1 MYSTELEIQDQ
12 AYQFF
17 KQEAPEFLQTIETG
31 LLCLREDRSTANIHS
46 IMRAAHSIK
55 GGSASLNLEG
65 IKTIA
70 HQLED
75 VFRSLYR
82 FEGEIDGDVEGLLL
96 QAYDCLRIPLM
107 DQLQSGHYESAS
119 AIAAAEPIFEVLKM
133 YFGEIDEDAELPT
146 AAELGVDIIQIV
158 FDGDVQQGILRL
170 QNVLA
175 NPEGVPVT
183 GEIRAQVEVF
193 NGIGELLNLSGFKA
207 IADATLAALEIHPD
221 QPILVGEVAV
231 ANFIAA
237 RAEVLA
243 GDRAQGGKPSPELI
257 ALGMVGDLEP
267 QEVELPNYELS
278 NYELPNYEL
287 PNLDTSDDWI
297 KSLEQEMDGFD
308 FLENSP
314 DLSSD
319 LSLDP
324 ITSQPLETI
333 FTETEFTETIFTE
346 TIFTET
352 EFTETIFTESD
363 RPDTLT
369 AIADSNADS
378 NAINDL
384 ITHVQKFDDFDPVT
398 FSSIDPKTSDL
409 EHPDLGYLDL
419 DHPDLG
425 HPDLEQINQDFDIF
439 TTDLETKANSQEA
452 NIFDNLNSVFGLLE
466 FDDSEENLLVDALV
480 ETVDTASE
488 PTPPNL
494 IEPNLSSPPAPEAM
508 QEIAPEV
515 RLAVTPKIN
524 ELTSQLDKA
533 ELGKSNLAKAKTSTE
548 ITKKTTTEKVT
559 PYIAE
564 TVRVDLPRLERLNNF
579 SSELVTQE
587 NASMLQN
594 QQLQSKI
601 ERIQKQFKGF
611 ENLSKNLQT
620 WLDKAQR
627 SQVKTQDDRLTNS
640 ANFSLSS
647 TISSAN
653 SSNLLADFDPLQMD
667 SYNRLHSVIQEAL
680 EEIAQ
685 MDEGMR
691 DMTILMQQK
700 QQTQRRKQQIL
711 KQVRYD
717 LLWSRM
723 LPLGDILSSLP
734 RMVRELSHKYNK
746 QVNLK
751 LFGTGTLVDKSVLE
765 KLYDPFVHLVRNAF
779 DHGTEST
786 QERLDRGKSVIASIE
801 IRAYYRGNQ
810 TYIEIKDDGYGIDTE
825 KVKAK
830 AIAVGLLKSAQ
841 ANQISNEEVYQ
852 FLFAPSFSTAEVVSE
867 LSGRGMGLSTVQEQV
882 RSLKGSIEIKSE
894 AGLGTNFIIKLP
906 LTLSIAKLLIF
917 IVQER
922 LVAIAIDTLVGII
935 TVESNAIQ
943 IIQGKE
949 FFRFEDRLIPLY
961 PTSIF
966 ADGYPLPKKSL
977 ELLNPES
984 FGEENQTT
992 LLLLSDGDQISAL
1005 PIDRV
1010 INEQELAVKPF
1021 GKAIAP
1027 PSYIYGCTVLGDGS
1041 LVPVIDSTALLALN
1055 LGNTANQSSR
1065 PALISSAN
1073 TSVNISV
1080 NTSVN
1085 ASDVQSPTSELK
1097 TTSLQRRTLLIV
1109 DDSLTARQA
1118 LYMTLE
1124 KFGYQVIQAADGRE
1138 AIEQLSRSPEIQA
1151 VICDVEMPVM
1161 NGFEF
1166 LTACRK
1172 ENRYANLPIV
1182 MLTSRSGA
1190 KHRGVA
1196 EMLGASGYHT
1206 KPYLEQQLIKTI
1218 QGLLV

>member
-82 FEGEIDGDVEGLLL
+82 FEGEIDADVEGLLL

-119 AIAAAEPIFEVLKM
+119 AIASAEPIFEVLKM
-133 YFGEIDEDAELPT
+133 YLGEINEDTELPT
-146 AAELGVDIIQIV
+146 AAELGVDIVQIV

-183 GEIRAQVEVF
+183 GEIRAQMEVF

-207 IADATLAALEIHPD
+207 IAHATLEALEHNPNH
-221 QPILVGEVAV
+221 PILVGEVAV
-231 ANFIAA
+231 ANFVAA

-243 GDRAQGGKPSPELI
+243 GDRAQGGNPSPELI
-257 ALGMVGDLEP
+257 ALTETSQLQSRESEEIQKNQLD
-267 QEVELPNYELS
+267 
-278 NYELPNYEL
+278 
-287 PNLDTSDDWI
+287 NLIDDNLIGEQANFDVSDDWM
-297 KSLEQEMDGFD
+297 KSLETEIDSFN
-308 FLENSP
+308 FLETSP
-314 DLSSD
+314 DLS
-319 LSLDP
+319 LP
-324 ITSQPLETI
+324 
-333 FTETEFTETIFTE
+333 
-346 TIFTET
+346 
-352 EFTETIFTESD
+352 
-363 RPDTLT
+363 
-369 AIADSNADS
+369 
-378 NAINDL
+378 
-384 ITHVQKFDDFDPVT
+384 VDDQDN
-398 FSSIDPKTSDL
+398 SHKT
-409 EHPDLGYLDL
+409 
-419 DHPDLG
+419 
-425 HPDLEQINQDFDIF
+425 
-439 TTDLETKANSQEA
+439 
-452 NIFDNLNSVFGLLE
+452 NIFDNLNSVFGLVE
-466 FDDSEENLLVDALV
+466 FDDSEQNLF
-480 ETVDTASE
+480 VDTVIDTVIDTVSL
-488 PTPPNL
+488 TTQTNL
-494 IEPNLSSPPAPEAM
+494 I
-508 QEIAPEV
+508 QPEV
-515 RLAVTPKIN
+515 RLEITPKIN
-524 ELTSQLDKA
+524 EITTQLNSANLT
-533 ELGKSNLAKAKTSTE
+533 KTKISTE
-548 ITKKTTTEKVT
+548 ITSKKTTKKITEQVT
-559 PYIAE
+559 PYVTE

-587 NASMLQN
+587 NASILQN

-627 SQVKTQDDRLTNS
+627 SQVKTQDTSLTNPTNLSLFSTS
-640 ANFSLSS
+640 A
-647 TISSAN
+647 
-653 SSNLLADFDPLQMD
+653 SNLLADFDPLQMD

-786 QERLDRGKSVIASIE
+786 QERLDLGKSVIAAIE

-810 TYIEIKDDGYGIDTE
+810 TYIEIKDDGHGINIE

-830 AIAVGLLKSAQ
+830 AIAVGLLNPEQ

-894 AGLGTNFIIKLP
+894 VGLGTNFIIKLP

-922 LVAIAIDTLVGII
+922 LMAIAIDTLLGII

-949 FFRFEDRLIPLY
+949 FFRYEDQLIPLY

-977 ELLNPES
+977 ELLHTES
-984 FGEENQTT
+984 FTEEDQTT
-992 LLLLSDGDQISAL
+992 LLLLADGDEIVAL

-1010 INEQELAVKPF
+1010 INEQELAIKPF

-1027 PSYIYGCTVLGDGS
+1027 PSYIYGCTVLGDGT
-1041 LVPVIDSTALLALN
+1041 LVPVIDSAALLALN
-1055 LGNTANQSSR
+1055 LANTANQSSR
-1065 PALISSAN
+1065 PVITPSSN
-1073 TSVNISV
+1073 STDI
-1080 NTSVN
+1080 
-1085 ASDVQSPTSELK
+1085 QSEPPTSELK
-1097 TTSLQRRTLLIV
+1097 IKPLQRQTLLIV
-1109 DDSLTARQA
+1109 DDSMTARQA
-1118 LYMTLE
+1118 LYLTLE
-1124 KFGYQVIQAADGRE
+1124 KFGYQVIQSADGRE

-1172 ENRYANLPIV
+1172 EKRYANLPIV

-1218 QGLLV
+1218 QGLLNPN

>member
-17 KQEAPEFLQTIETG
+17 KQEAPEFLQIIETG
-31 LLCLREDRSTANIHS
+31 LLSLREDRSTANIHS

-55 GGSASLNLEG
+55 GGSASLNLDG
-65 IKTIA
+65 IKTIS

-75 VFRSLYR
+75 VFRTLYR
-82 FEGEIDGDVEGLLL
+82 FEGEIDADVESLLL
-96 QAYDCLRIPLM
+96 QAYDCLRVPLM

-119 AIAAAEPIFEVLKM
+119 AIAAAEPIFDVLKM
-133 YFGEIDEDAELPT
+133 YLGEIDEDAELPT

-158 FDGDVQQGILRL
+158 FEGDVQQGISRL

-175 NPEGVPVT
+175 NPEGVSVT

-207 IADATLAALEIHPD
+207 IAQTTLEALEHNPD
-221 QPILVGEVAV
+221 NPILVGELAV
-231 ANFIAA
+231 ANFVAA
-237 RAEVLA
+237 RAGVLA
-243 GDRAQGGKPSPELI
+243 GNLAQGGQPSPELI
-257 ALGMVGDLEP
+257 ALTQSSTSYKEDIQKESQTQNLI
-267 QEVELPNYELS
+267 QES
-278 NYELPNYEL
+278 SSF
-287 PNLDTSDDWI
+287 DTSDDWI
-297 KSLEQEMDGFD
+297 TSLEQEIDSFN
-308 FLENSP
+308 FLELESEPEPKSSNSESIS
-314 DLSSD
+314 LTTSS
-319 LSLDP
+319 
-324 ITSQPLETI
+324 EV
-333 FTETEFTETIFTE
+333 FTEI
-346 TIFTET
+346 
-352 EFTETIFTESD
+352 
-363 RPDTLT
+363 P
-369 AIADSNADS
+369 
-378 NAINDL
+378 
-384 ITHVQKFDDFDPVT
+384 KFDDFDSQT
-398 FSSIDPKTSDL
+398 IIL
-409 EHPDLGYLDL
+409 EH
-419 DHPDLG
+419 
-425 HPDLEQINQDFDIF
+425 EQFNQNFDIF
-439 TTDLETKANSQEA
+439 TANVDNSQSNSSEA
-452 NIFDNLNSVFGLLE
+452 NIFDNLYSVFGLVE
-466 FDDSEENLLVDALV
+466 FNDSDVNLLDSEPIVTA
-480 ETVDTASE
+480 ETKPEIT
-488 PTPPNL
+488 PTIN
-494 IEPNLSSPPAPEAM
+494 EKTTQLSS
-508 QEIAPEV
+508 
-515 RLAVTPKIN
+515 
-524 ELTSQLDKA
+524 
-533 ELGKSNLAKAKTSTE
+533 SNLAKTKTSTE
-548 ITKKTTTEKVT
+548 ITSKQTTTEKVT

-587 NASMLQN
+587 NTSTLQN

-601 ERIQKQFKGF
+601 ESIQKQFKGF

-627 SQVKTQDDRLTNS
+627 SQVRTQDTSLISPSTN
-640 ANFSLSS
+640 LS
-647 TISSAN
+647 ISSN
-653 SSNLLADFDPLQMD
+653 SNLLADFDSLQMD
-667 SYNRLHSVIQEAL
+667 SYNRLHNMIQEAL

-685 MDEGMR
+685 IDEGMR
-691 DMTILMQQK
+691 DMTILMKQK

-734 RMVRELSHKYNK
+734 RMVRELANKYNK
-746 QVNLK
+746 QVTLK

-786 QERLDRGKSVIASIE
+786 QERLDRGKPLIASIE

-810 TYIEIKDDGYGIDTE
+810 THIEIKDDGQGINIE
-825 KVKAK
+825 KVKLK
-830 AIAVGLLKSAQ
+830 AIAVGLLEPEQ
-841 ANQISNEEVYQ
+841 ANQISNEEIYQ
-852 FLFAPSFSTAEVVSE
+852 FLLAPSFSTAEVVSE

-894 AGLGTNFIIKLP
+894 VGLGTNFIIKLP

-917 IVQER
+917 SVQER
-922 LVAIAIDTLVGII
+922 LMAIAIDTLLGII

-943 IIQGKE
+943 IVQGKE
-949 FFRFEDRLIPLY
+949 FLRFEERLIPLY

-977 ELLNPES
+977 DLFAPES
-984 FGEENQTT
+984 FIEEDHTT
-992 LLLLSDGDQISAL
+992 LLLLADGDEIAAL
-1005 PIDRV
+1005 QIDRV
-1010 INEQELAVKPF
+1010 INEQELAIKPF

-1027 PSYIYGCTVLGDGS
+1027 PSYIYGCTVIGDGS

-1055 LGNTANQSSR
+1055 HSAL
-1065 PALISSAN
+1065 PLISSAQN
-1073 TSVNISV
+1073 SPQSST
-1080 NTSVN
+1080 
-1085 ASDVQSPTSELK
+1085 DVRATPPVSKFKPKL
-1097 TTSLQRRTLLIV
+1097 LQRQTLLIV

-1118 LYMTLE
+1118 LYLTLE
-1124 KFGYQVIQAADGRE
+1124 KFGYQIIQAADGRE
-1138 AIEQLSRSPEIQA
+1138 AIAQLSRSPEIQA

-1172 ENRYANLPIV
+1172 EKRYENLPIV

-1196 EMLGASGYHT
+1196 EMLGASAYHT
-1206 KPYLEQQLIKTI
+1206 KPYLEQQLITTI
-1218 QGLLV
+1218 QGLLNPK

>member
-55 GGSASLNLEG
+55 GGSASLNFEG

-82 FEGEIDGDVEGLLL
+82 FEGEIDADVEGLLL
-96 QAYDCLRIPLM
+96 QAYDCLRVPLM

-119 AIAAAEPIFEVLKM
+119 AIATAEPIFEVLRM
-133 YFGEIDEDAELPT
+133 YLGEIDDDAELPT
-146 AAELGVDIIQIV
+146 AAELGVDIVQIV

-175 NPEGVPVT
+175 NPDGVPVT
-183 GEIRAQVEVF
+183 GEIRAQMEVF

-207 IADATLAALEIHPD
+207 IAQATLQALEHNPD
-221 QPILVGEVAV
+221 NPILVGEVAV
-231 ANFIAA
+231 ANFVAA

-243 GDRAQGGKPSPELI
+243 GDRAQGGKPSSELKVLTQTTQSQARECEEQIIDQPIDLPI
-257 ALGMVGDLEP
+257 ASIDLPSE
-267 QEVELPNYELS
+267 S
-278 NYELPNYEL
+278 
-287 PNLDTSDDWI
+287 I
-297 KSLEQEMDGFD
+297 
-308 FLENSP
+308 FLESGF
-314 DLSSD
+314 LSF
-319 LSLDP
+319 
-324 ITSQPLETI
+324 EY
-333 FTETEFTETIFTE
+333 E
-346 TIFTET
+346 
-352 EFTETIFTESD
+352 ESENI
-363 RPDTLT
+363 L
-369 AIADSNADS
+369 AIADAELISEVHQFDNFDS
-378 NAINDL
+378 INFNSINPDQVDL
-384 ITHVQKFDDFDPVT
+384 DQV
-398 FSSIDPKTSDL
+398 
-409 EHPDLGYLDL
+409 DL
-419 DHPDLG
+419 DHL
-425 HPDLEQINQDFDIF
+425 NQSFDIF
-439 TTDLETKANSQEA
+439 TANVDNGHSNSPEP
-452 NIFDNLNSVFGLLE
+452 NIFDNLNSVFGLIE
-466 FDDSEENLLVDALV
+466 FDDSDENLLVDTVIDTVIDTVPVPTQTKPIQPERSLDAALAIA
-480 ETVDTASE
+480 DTI
-488 PTPPNL
+488 T
-494 IEPNLSSPPAPEAM
+494 
-508 QEIAPEV
+508 PEV
-515 RLAVTPKIN
+515 RLEIIPKVN
-524 ELTSQLDKA
+524 ELTYQLS
-533 ELGKSNLAKAKTSTE
+533 ESNLDTAKTSTE
-548 ITKKTTTEKVT
+548 ITSKKTTTEKVT

-587 NASMLQN
+587 NASILQN

-627 SQVKTQDDRLTNS
+627 SQVKTQDSSLTNNLS
-640 ANFSLSS
+640 VNLSLSS
-647 TISSAN
+647 T
-653 SSNLLADFDPLQMD
+653 SNLLTDFDPLQMD
-667 SYNRLHSVIQEAL
+667 SYNHLHNVIQEAL

-734 RMVRELSHKYNK
+734 RMVRELSNKYSK

-751 LFGTGTLVDKSVLE
+751 LLGTGTLVDKSVLE

-786 QERLDRGKSVIASIE
+786 QTRLERGKPVIATIE

-810 TYIEIKDDGYGIDTE
+810 TYIEIKDDGQGINIE

-830 AIAVGLLKSAQ
+830 AIAVGLLQPEQ
-841 ANQISNEEVYQ
+841 ANQISNEEIYQ

-882 RSLKGSIEIKSE
+882 RSLKGSIEINSE

-917 IVQER
+917 SVQER
-922 LVAIAIDTLVGII
+922 LMAIAIDTLLGIM

-949 FFRFEDRLIPLY
+949 FFRFEDRLISLY

-977 ELLNPES
+977 ELLTPES
-984 FGEENQTT
+984 FIEEDHTT
-992 LLLLSDGDQISAL
+992 LLLLADGNEIAAL

-1010 INEQELAVKPF
+1010 INEQELAIKPF

-1041 LVPVIDSTALLALN
+1041 LVPVIDSAALLALN
-1055 LGNTANQSSR
+1055 LANQSTR
-1065 PALISSAN
+1065 PVISSASN
-1073 TSVNISV
+1073 STL
-1080 NTSVN
+1080 
-1085 ASDVQSPTSELK
+1085 SPTNIQSNPPASELK
-1097 TTSLQRRTLLIV
+1097 PKLLQRRTLLIV

-1118 LYMTLE
+1118 LYLTLE

-1172 ENRYANLPIV
+1172 ENRYGKLPIV

>member
-1 MYSTELEIQDQ
+1 VDTSSIQLLPKFIRDLKQIHVLFQQASGELVVADEHQDQ
-12 AYQFF
+12 PTWHIYFYLGRLVYATGGRHRVRRLARAIRQHAP
-17 KQEAPEFLQTIETG
+17 KINVQELIS
-31 LLCLREDRSTANIHS
+31 RANP
-46 IMRAAHSIK
+46 RGAAWELTLISQAVQ
-55 GGSASLNLEG
+55 S
-65 IKTIA
+65 
-70 HQLED
+70 HQLTTEQT
-75 VFRSLYR
+75 R
-82 FEGEIDGDVEGLLL
+82 EII
-96 QAYDCLRIPLM
+96 Q
-107 DQLQSGHYESAS
+107 
-119 AIAAAEPIFEVLKM
+119 M
-133 YFGEIDEDAELPT
+133 YFGEIDEDTELPT
-146 AAELGVDIIQIV
+146 AAELGVDIVQIV

-207 IADATLAALEIHPD
+207 ITQATLAALEHNPD

-243 GDRAQGGKPSPELI
+243 GDRTQGGKPSPELI
-257 ALGMVGDLEP
+257 ALGQISQLPTTEPEVIQKDHLENL
-267 QEVELPNYELS
+267 VEEDS
-278 NYELPNYEL
+278 NFDN
-287 PNLDTSDDWI
+287 SDDWI
-297 KSLEQEMDGFD
+297 KSLEAEIDNFN
-308 FLENSP
+308 FLETSP
-314 DLSSD
+314 DLSSEVISD
-319 LSLDP
+319 LA
-324 ITSQPLETI
+324 IT
-333 FTETEFTETIFTE
+333 
-346 TIFTET
+346 
-352 EFTETIFTESD
+352 
-363 RPDTLT
+363 
-369 AIADSNADS
+369 DSNV
-378 NAINDL
+378 
-384 ITHVQKFDDFDPVT
+384 ITEVQKFDNFEPIAFDYMSPE
-398 FSSIDPKTSDL
+398 I
-409 EHPDLGYLDL
+409 LDL
-419 DHPDLG
+419 DLNLTNDSF
-425 HPDLEQINQDFDIF
+425 DVFTANTANIDDQD
-439 TTDLETKANSQEA
+439 NSHEEA
-452 NIFDNLNSVFGLLE
+452 TIFDNLNSVFGAVEL
-466 FDDSEENLLVDALV
+466 DGSQQNLLA
-480 ETVDTASE
+480 ETAS
-488 PTPPNL
+488 T
-494 IEPNLSSPPAPEAM
+494 IT
-508 QEIAPEV
+508 PEV
-515 RLAVTPKIN
+515 SLEINPKIN
-524 ELTSQLDKA
+524 ETTTQLNRANLTKA
-533 ELGKSNLAKAKTSTE
+533 EAPNEITSNEITSKIT
-548 ITKKTTTEKVT
+548 TKKTTSEKVT
-559 PYIAE
+559 PYISE

-587 NASMLQN
+587 NASILQN

-627 SQVKTQDDRLTNS
+627 SQVKTQDDSLINSTNL
-640 ANFSLSS
+640 SLSS
-647 TISSAN
+647 ASASS
-653 SSNLLADFDPLQMD
+653 LLADFDPLQMD

-734 RMVRELSHKYNK
+734 RMVRELSNKYNK

-786 QERLDRGKSVIASIE
+786 QERLDLGKPVIASIE

-810 TYIEIKDDGYGIDTE
+810 TYIEIKDDGHGINIE

-830 AIAVGLLKSAQ
+830 AIAVGLLESEQ
-841 ANQISNEEVYQ
+841 ANQISNEAVYQ

-917 IVQER
+917 IVHER
-922 LVAIAIDTLVGII
+922 LVAIAIDTLLGII

-977 ELLNPES
+977 ELLSSES
-984 FGEENQTT
+984 FAEEDQTT
-992 LLLLSDGDQISAL
+992 LLLLSDGDQIAAL

-1010 INEQELAVKPF
+1010 ISEQELAIKPF
-1021 GKAIAP
+1021 GKVIAP
-1027 PSYIYGCTVLGDGS
+1027 PPYIYGCTVLGDGS
-1041 LVPVIDSTALLALN
+1041 LVPVIDSSALLTLN
-1055 LGNTANQSSR
+1055 LPNPGNQLSR
-1065 PALISSAN
+1065 PAINL
-1073 TSVNISV
+1073 
-1080 NTSVN
+1080 
-1085 ASDVQSPTSELK
+1085 SDIQSEPPTTELK
-1097 TTSLQRRTLLIV
+1097 IQPLQRQTILIV

-1118 LYMTLE
+1118 LYLTLE

-1172 ENRYANLPIV
+1172 ENRYANLPVV

-1196 EMLGASGYHT
+1196 EMLGSSGYHT

-1218 QGLLV
+1218 QELLV

>member
-146 AAELGVDIIQIV
+146 AAELGVDIIHIV

-207 IADATLAALEIHPD
+207 ISDATLAALEIHPD

-237 RAEVLA
+237 RDAVLA

-257 ALGMVGDLEP
+257 ALGMGGELEP
-267 QEVELPNYELS
+267 QEFELANYELS
-278 NYELPNYEL
+278 NYES

-333 FTETEFTETIFTE
+333 FIETEFTE

-363 RPDTLT
+363 RLDTLT

-378 NAINDL
+378 NVISDL
-384 ITHVQKFDDFDPVT
+384 ITHVQRFDDFDPVT
-398 FSSIDPKTSDL
+398 FSSTDPKTSDL
-409 EHPDLGYLDL
+409 EHPDLGY
-419 DHPDLG
+419 PDLE

-439 TTDLETKANSQEA
+439 TTDLETKANGQEA

-488 PTPPNL
+488 LTPPNL

-524 ELTSQLDKA
+524 ELTSQLDKS

-548 ITKKTTTEKVT
+548 ITNKKTTTEKVT

-640 ANFSLSS
+640 ANFSLSI

-680 EEIAQ
+680 EEISQ

-1055 LGNTANQSSR
+1055 LGSTANQSSR

-1073 TSVNISV
+1073 ASVNLSV
-1080 NTSVN
+1080 NASVN
-1085 ASDVQSPTSELK
+1085 ASDIQSPTSELK

-1138 AIEQLSRSPEIQA
+1138 ALEQLSRSPEIQA

-1172 ENRYANLPIV
+1172 ENRYAKLPIV

>member
-1 MYSTELEIQDQ
+1 M
-12 AYQFF
+12 
-17 KQEAPEFLQTIETG
+17 
-31 LLCLREDRSTANIHS
+31 
-46 IMRAAHSIK
+46 
-55 GGSASLNLEG
+55 
-65 IKTIA
+65 
-70 HQLED
+70 
-75 VFRSLYR
+75 
-82 FEGEIDGDVEGLLL
+82 
-96 QAYDCLRIPLM
+96 
-107 DQLQSGHYESAS
+107 
-119 AIAAAEPIFEVLKM
+119 
-133 YFGEIDEDAELPT
+133 
-146 AAELGVDIIQIV
+146 
-158 FDGDVQQGILRL
+158 
-170 QNVLA
+170 
-175 NPEGVPVT
+175 
-183 GEIRAQVEVF
+183 
-193 NGIGELLNLSGFKA
+193 
-207 IADATLAALEIHPD
+207 
-221 QPILVGEVAV
+221 
-231 ANFIAA
+231 
-237 RAEVLA
+237 
-243 GDRAQGGKPSPELI
+243 
-257 ALGMVGDLEP
+257 
-267 QEVELPNYELS
+267 
-278 NYELPNYEL
+278 
-287 PNLDTSDDWI
+287 
-297 KSLEQEMDGFD
+297 
-308 FLENSP
+308 
-314 DLSSD
+314 
-319 LSLDP
+319 
-324 ITSQPLETI
+324 
-333 FTETEFTETIFTE
+333 
-346 TIFTET
+346 
-352 EFTETIFTESD
+352 
-363 RPDTLT
+363 
-369 AIADSNADS
+369 
-378 NAINDL
+378 
-384 ITHVQKFDDFDPVT
+384 
-398 FSSIDPKTSDL
+398 
-409 EHPDLGYLDL
+409 
-419 DHPDLG
+419 
-425 HPDLEQINQDFDIF
+425 
-439 TTDLETKANSQEA
+439 
-452 NIFDNLNSVFGLLE
+452 
-466 FDDSEENLLVDALV
+466 
-480 ETVDTASE
+480 
-488 PTPPNL
+488 
-494 IEPNLSSPPAPEAM
+494 
-508 QEIAPEV
+508 
-515 RLAVTPKIN
+515 
-524 ELTSQLDKA
+524 
-533 ELGKSNLAKAKTSTE
+533 
-548 ITKKTTTEKVT
+548 
-559 PYIAE
+559 
-564 TVRVDLPRLERLNNF
+564 
-579 SSELVTQE
+579 VTQE

-594 QQLQSKI
+594 QQLQAKI
-601 ERIQKQFKGF
+601 ERIQKQFQGF

-627 SQVKTQDDRLTNS
+627 SQVKTQDTSLTNL
-640 ANFSLSS
+640 ANLSLSKA
-647 TISSAN
+647 SA
-653 SSNLLADFDPLQMD
+653 SASNLLADFDPLQMD

-691 DMTILMQQK
+691 DMKILMQQK

-734 RMVRELSHKYNK
+734 RMVRELSNKYNK

-810 TYIEIKDDGYGIDTE
+810 TYIEIKDDGYGIDIQ

-830 AIAVGLLKSAQ
+830 AIAVGLLKSEQ

-922 LVAIAIDTLVGII
+922 LMAIAIDTLIGII
-935 TVESNAIQ
+935 TVESDAIQ

-984 FGEENQTT
+984 FGEEDHTT

-1010 INEQELAVKPF
+1010 ISEQELAIKPF

-1041 LVPVIDSTALLALN
+1041 LVPVIDSSALLTLN
-1055 LGNTANQSSR
+1055 LGSLNQSSR
-1065 PALISSAN
+1065 PPLIAAAS
-1073 TSVNISV
+1073 
-1080 NTSVN
+1080 
-1085 ASDVQSPTSELK
+1085 SDVQSPRSELK
-1097 TTSLQRRTLLIV
+1097 TTSLQRQTLLIV

-1218 QGLLV
+1218 QGLLNPK

>member
-55 GGSASLNLEG
+55 GGSASLNLDG

-75 VFRSLYR
+75 VFRTLYR
-82 FEGEIDGDVEGLLL
+82 FEGEIDADVEGLLL
-96 QAYDCLRIPLM
+96 QAYDCLRIPLT

-119 AIAAAEPIFEVLKM
+119 AIATAEPIFEVLKM
-133 YFGEIDEDAELPT
+133 YFGEIDEDTELPT
-146 AAELGVDIIQIV
+146 AAELGVDIVQIV

-207 IADATLAALEIHPD
+207 ITQATLAALEHNPD

-243 GDRAQGGKPSPELI
+243 GDRTQGGKPSPELI
-257 ALGMVGDLEP
+257 ALGQISQLPTTEPEVIQKDHLENL
-267 QEVELPNYELS
+267 VEEDS
-278 NYELPNYEL
+278 NFDN
-287 PNLDTSDDWI
+287 SDDWI
-297 KSLEQEMDGFD
+297 KSLEAEIDNFN
-308 FLENSP
+308 FLETSP
-314 DLSSD
+314 DLSSEVISD
-319 LSLDP
+319 L
-324 ITSQPLETI
+324 
-333 FTETEFTETIFTE
+333 
-346 TIFTET
+346 
-352 EFTETIFTESD
+352 
-363 RPDTLT
+363 
-369 AIADSNADS
+369 AIADSNV
-378 NAINDL
+378 
-384 ITHVQKFDDFDPVT
+384 ITEVQKFDNFEPIAFDYMSPE
-398 FSSIDPKTSDL
+398 I
-409 EHPDLGYLDL
+409 LDL
-419 DHPDLG
+419 DLNLTNDSF
-425 HPDLEQINQDFDIF
+425 DVFTANTANTANIDEQDNRH
-439 TTDLETKANSQEA
+439 EEA
-452 NIFDNLNSVFGLLE
+452 TIFDNLNSVFGAVEL
-466 FDDSEENLLVDALV
+466 DSSQQNLLA
-480 ETVDTASE
+480 ETAS
-488 PTPPNL
+488 T
-494 IEPNLSSPPAPEAM
+494 IT
-508 QEIAPEV
+508 PEV
-515 RLAVTPKIN
+515 SLEINPKIN
-524 ELTSQLDKA
+524 ETTTQLNRANLTKA
-533 ELGKSNLAKAKTSTE
+533 EAPNEITSKIT
-548 ITKKTTTEKVT
+548 TKKTTSEKVT
-559 PYIAE
+559 PYISE

-587 NASMLQN
+587 NASILQN

-627 SQVKTQDDRLTNS
+627 SQVKTQDDSLINSTNL
-640 ANFSLSS
+640 SLSS
-647 TISSAN
+647 ASASS
-653 SSNLLADFDPLQMD
+653 LLADFDPLQMD

-734 RMVRELSHKYNK
+734 RMVRELSNKYNK

-786 QERLDRGKSVIASIE
+786 QERLDLGKPVIASIE

-810 TYIEIKDDGYGIDTE
+810 TYIEIKDDGHGINIE

-830 AIAVGLLKSAQ
+830 AIAVGLLEPEQ
-841 ANQISNEEVYQ
+841 ANQISNEAVYQ

-917 IVQER
+917 IVHER
-922 LVAIAIDTLVGII
+922 LVAIAIDTLLGII

-977 ELLNPES
+977 ELLSSES
-984 FGEENQTT
+984 FAEEDQTT
-992 LLLLSDGDQISAL
+992 LLLLSDGDQIAAL

-1010 INEQELAVKPF
+1010 ISEQELAIKPF
-1021 GKAIAP
+1021 GKVIAP
-1027 PSYIYGCTVLGDGS
+1027 PPYIYGCTVLGDGS
-1041 LVPVIDSTALLALN
+1041 LVPVIDSSALLTLN
-1055 LGNTANQSSR
+1055 LPNPGNQLSR
-1065 PALISSAN
+1065 PAINL
-1073 TSVNISV
+1073 
-1080 NTSVN
+1080 
-1085 ASDVQSPTSELK
+1085 SDIQSEPPTTELK
-1097 TTSLQRRTLLIV
+1097 IQPLQRQTILIV

-1118 LYMTLE
+1118 LYLTLE

-1172 ENRYANLPIV
+1172 ENRYANLPVV

-1196 EMLGASGYHT
+1196 EMLGSSGYHT

-1218 QGLLV
+1218 QELLV

>member
-146 AAELGVDIIQIV
+146 AAELGVDIIHIV

-207 IADATLAALEIHPD
+207 ISDATLAALEIHPD

-237 RAEVLA
+237 RDAVLA

-257 ALGMVGDLEP
+257 ALGMGGELEP
-267 QEVELPNYELS
+267 QEFELANYELS
-278 NYELPNYEL
+278 NYES

-333 FTETEFTETIFTE
+333 FIETEFTE

-363 RPDTLT
+363 RLDTLT

-378 NAINDL
+378 NVISDL
-384 ITHVQKFDDFDPVT
+384 ITHVQRFDDFDPVT
-398 FSSIDPKTSDL
+398 FSSTDPKTSDL
-409 EHPDLGYLDL
+409 EHPDLGY
-419 DHPDLG
+419 PDLE

-439 TTDLETKANSQEA
+439 TTDLETKANGQEA

-488 PTPPNL
+488 LTPPNL

-524 ELTSQLDKA
+524 ELTSQLDKS

-548 ITKKTTTEKVT
+548 ITNKKTTTEKVT

-1055 LGNTANQSSR
+1055 LGSTANQSSR

-1073 TSVNISV
+1073 ASVNLSV
-1080 NTSVN
+1080 NASVN
-1085 ASDVQSPTSELK
+1085 ASDIQSPTSELK

-1138 AIEQLSRSPEIQA
+1138 ALEQLSRSPEIQA

-1172 ENRYANLPIV
+1172 ENRYAKLPIV

>member
-1 MYSTELEIQDQ
+1 
-12 AYQFF
+12 
-17 KQEAPEFLQTIETG
+17 
-31 LLCLREDRSTANIHS
+31 
-46 IMRAAHSIK
+46 
-55 GGSASLNLEG
+55 
-65 IKTIA
+65 
-70 HQLED
+70 
-75 VFRSLYR
+75 
-82 FEGEIDGDVEGLLL
+82 
-96 QAYDCLRIPLM
+96 
-107 DQLQSGHYESAS
+107 
-119 AIAAAEPIFEVLKM
+119 
-133 YFGEIDEDAELPT
+133 
-146 AAELGVDIIQIV
+146 
-158 FDGDVQQGILRL
+158 
-170 QNVLA
+170 
-175 NPEGVPVT
+175 
-183 GEIRAQVEVF
+183 
-193 NGIGELLNLSGFKA
+193 
-207 IADATLAALEIHPD
+207 
-221 QPILVGEVAV
+221 
-231 ANFIAA
+231 
-237 RAEVLA
+237 
-243 GDRAQGGKPSPELI
+243 
-257 ALGMVGDLEP
+257 
-267 QEVELPNYELS
+267 
-278 NYELPNYEL
+278 
-287 PNLDTSDDWI
+287 
-297 KSLEQEMDGFD
+297 
-308 FLENSP
+308 
-314 DLSSD
+314 
-319 LSLDP
+319 
-324 ITSQPLETI
+324 
-333 FTETEFTETIFTE
+333 
-346 TIFTET
+346 
-352 EFTETIFTESD
+352 
-363 RPDTLT
+363 
-369 AIADSNADS
+369 
-378 NAINDL
+378 
-384 ITHVQKFDDFDPVT
+384 
-398 FSSIDPKTSDL
+398 
-409 EHPDLGYLDL
+409 
-419 DHPDLG
+419 
-425 HPDLEQINQDFDIF
+425 
-439 TTDLETKANSQEA
+439 
-452 NIFDNLNSVFGLLE
+452 
-466 FDDSEENLLVDALV
+466 
-480 ETVDTASE
+480 
-488 PTPPNL
+488 
-494 IEPNLSSPPAPEAM
+494 M

-935 TVESNAIQ
+935 TVESKAIQ

-1073 TSVNISV
+1073 SSANSSVNS
-1080 NTSVN
+1080 SVN

-1124 KFGYQVIQAADGRE
+1124 KFGYQVLQAADGRE

-1172 ENRYANLPIV
+1172 ENRYAKLPIV